1 MNEIKLILS
10 KEIGRLIDDIYKCN
24 NETLREIILMNI
36 ILLNDAI
43 IQGDD
48 NDF

>member
-1 MNEIKLILS
+1 MSEIKLFLS

-24 NETLREIILMNI
+24 NETLREMILLDI

-43 IQGDD
+43 MHDD
-48 NDF
+48 KDF